1 MMANTWPSRW
11 ENNLLLVR
19 REYASLIVA
28 QAPHKRLC
36 CDGRL
41 MTDDQP
47 RDSYRRPV
55 LRKDQIRRRFSRAE
69 SH

>member
-1 MMANTWPSRW
+1 MMASTWPSRW

-28 QAPHKRLC
+28 QAPDKRQC

-47 RDSYRRPV
+47 PDFYRRPV
-55 LRKDQIRRRFSRAE
+55 LRKDHIRRKFNRAE